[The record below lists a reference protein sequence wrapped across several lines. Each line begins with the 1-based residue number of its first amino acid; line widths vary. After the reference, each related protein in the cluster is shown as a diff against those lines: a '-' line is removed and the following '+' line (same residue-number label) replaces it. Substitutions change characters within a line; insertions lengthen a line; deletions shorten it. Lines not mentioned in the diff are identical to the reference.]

1 MTYSGI
7 FKDRLGDDITV
18 VITTPESGQDV
29 SIGDQ
34 WEDDLQFAASPL
46 TISSE
51 MDDTTS
57 VIVYHTAQL
66 TLQVKSY
73 LADSLFASNERNIQL
88 DVYKG
93 LQPLFVGYV
102 EPNIFNQPYDHTW
115 NQLTLNAT
123 DLLSTLQYRPW
134 RNIKTLADWALWRKD
149 ADQLSLMDIIR
160 ITFQKVAE
168 ERALRIFYDGSVRLS
183 QNSSALSI
191 FDVQISESILLG
203 DEYDDILQS
212 DEVLDTVLK
221 YFNLHIR
228 QEGGDIFIYHLSSQK
243 QATSITWTPVLA
255 YSDEAYIL
263 LMDECTYNDAGDAFE
278 ILQKTNNKQLRLR
291 GNMLE
296 KVLSSQLEEK
306 DGAYVYYYYW
316 VLPNGRRIKSKY
328 YEEDRDIPPL
338 DYIHKPQKPTPYR
351 ILSQDE
357 DGNYFYDQLDNAPNR
372 AYDGSTFVKPY
383 YEAAEGEYIIAQ
395 R

>member
-18 VITTPESGQDV
+18 IITTPETGQDV

-34 WEDDLQFAASPL
+34 WEDDLQFAANPL
-46 TISSE
+46 IITSD

-134 RNIKTLADWALWRKD
+134 RNIKTLGDWALWRKD
-149 ADQLSLMDIIR
+149 ADQISLMDIIR

-168 ERALRIFYDGSVRLS
+168 ERALRVFYDGSIRLKS
-183 QNSSALSI
+183 TSSALSI
-191 FDVQISESILLG
+191 FDVAISEAVLLG

-212 DEVLDTVLK
+212 DEVLETVLK

-263 LMDECTYNDAGDAFE
+263 LMDECIYNDNQDAFE

-291 GNMLE
+291 GNML
-296 KVLSSQLEEK
+296 
-306 DGAYVYYYYW
+306 
-316 VLPNGRRIKSKY
+316 
-328 YEEDRDIPPL
+328 
-338 DYIHKPQKPTPYR
+338 
-351 ILSQDE
+351 
-357 DGNYFYDQLDNAPNR
+357 
-372 AYDGSTFVKPY
+372 
-383 YEAAEGEYIIAQ
+383 
-395 R
+395 